1 MINKNKMSG
10 YARSMI
16 FPEPNPQYGLNR
28 RSVFNLIKFF
38 RFASRLPDNHGLSGI
53 SYPERRFSLGGRS
66 YSWYEYN
73 RALDSLVDK
82 EIEPFSWRFKWRS
95 NDSYKALGL
104 DSYSSI
110 CYNRKCKFM
119 NPRNM

>member
-1 MINKNKMSG
+1 MINRNKMSN

-38 RFASRLPDNHGLSGI
+38 RPISRSRYSLSST

-66 YSWYEYN
+66 YSWCEN
-73 RALDSLVDK
+73 DRALDDLVTR
-82 EIEPFSWRFKWRS
+82 EIEPLSWKS
-95 NDSYKALGL
+95 DNDSYKKISLNMNIIH
-104 DSYSSI
+104 SYICSI
-110 CYNRKCKFM
+110 IKK
-119 NPRNM
+119 

>member
-1 MINKNKMSG
+1 MINKNKMSD

-28 RSVFNLIKFF
+28 RSVIILIKFF
-38 RFASRLPDNHGLSGI
+38 RFKSRLPDNRGLSKI
-53 SYPERRFSLGGRS
+53 SYPGRFSLGGRS

-82 EIEPFSWRFKWRS
+82 EIEPFSRS
-95 NDSYKALGL
+95 SQTTYTNKINLDTYSY
-104 DSYSSI
+104 I

-119 NPRNM
+119 NPRNARIR

>member
-1 MINKNKMSG
+1 MINKNKMSD

-38 RFASRLPDNHGLSGI
+38 RASSKKYYGLSI
-53 SYPERRFSLGGRS
+53 TSYNERKFSLGGS
-66 YSWYEYN
+66 FSWNKYI
-73 RALDSLVDK
+73 RALDDLVAK
-82 EIEPFSWRFKWRS
+82 EIEPFSRGSQTTYTNKI
-95 NDSYKALGL
+95 NLDTYSY
-104 DSYSSI
+104 I

-119 NPRNM
+119 NPRNARIR